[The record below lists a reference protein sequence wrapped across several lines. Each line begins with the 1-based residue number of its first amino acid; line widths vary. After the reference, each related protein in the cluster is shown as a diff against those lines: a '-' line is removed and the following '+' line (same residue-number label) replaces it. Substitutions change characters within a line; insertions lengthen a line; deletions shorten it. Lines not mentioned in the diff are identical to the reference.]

1 MSGAVLSLRG
11 FESLDR
17 KLLQLERRARRAI
30 RRPVDIKIGFFGD
43 FAELAA
49 IHEYGLGVPAR
60 SFFAIAVPEMEKAAV
75 TILRRHLNPL
85 KPELPMRVANMIGAA
100 CQKIIQE
107 SIDTVSGPPLDP
119 ETIRQRRSGSV
130 QMLVETGRLR
140 AAATWK
146 ISVGGGGA

>member
-1 MSGAVLSLRG
+1 M
-11 FESLDR
+11 
-17 KLLQLERRARRAI
+17 
-30 RRPVDIKIGFFGD
+30 
-43 FAELAA
+43 
-49 IHEYGLGVPAR
+49 
-60 SFFAIAVPEMEKAAV
+60 